1 MIPKQIKGA
10 EAPIHSHSM
19 ARIFDI
25 CADVP
30 DV

>member
-10 EAPIHSHSM
+10 EAPILHSSGI
-19 ARIFDI
+19 RGVGT
-25 CADVP
+25 DVP